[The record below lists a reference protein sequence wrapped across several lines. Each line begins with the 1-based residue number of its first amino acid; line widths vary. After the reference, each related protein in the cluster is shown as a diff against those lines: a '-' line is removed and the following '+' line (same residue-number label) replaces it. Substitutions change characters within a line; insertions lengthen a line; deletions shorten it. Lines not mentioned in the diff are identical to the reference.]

1 MEASRTLLTE
11 LDRCEFIP
19 EYQYT
24 GALSDYMYNGITYS
38 ESTVAYSQQLEK
50 MYIDFLYEWG
60 TLSELERD
68 AVREVMRAIMSKRY
82 IDDKFFFDVP
92 TCGDI
97 DAMINDSVP
106 AKSIEMA
113 RFVFDMAEQQKFYLQ
128 KVGEFLN
135 VDELKKVQPIP
146 SVAVDDDAEGNFI
159 PVCEKEWITYEEL
172 VRMYDFRGVKSAKD
186 ASWRKKNGFDK
197 CVSQSGG
204 KGSAVKYSVS
214 KINEW
219 LTNGKVSKK

>member
-1 MEASRTLLTE
+1 MKASRTLLTE

-19 EYQYT
+19 EYEYT
-24 GALSDYMYNGITYS
+24 GALSDYAYNGITYS

-60 TLSELERD
+60 TLSEFERD
-68 AVREVMRAIMSKRY
+68 AVREVMRAIVSKRY
-82 IDDKFFFDVP
+82 MDAAFFFDVP

-97 DAMINDSVP
+97 DAMVNDRVP
-106 AKSIEMA
+106 AMSIEMA
-113 RFVFDMAEQQKFYLQ
+113 RFVSDMAEQQKCYLQ

-135 VDELKKVQPIP
+135 IDELKKVHAVP
-146 SVAVDDDAEGNFI
+146 SEVSGDDTEENAI
-159 PVCEKEWITYEEL
+159 PVSEKEWITYEEL
-172 VRMYDFRGVKSAKD
+172 IQMYDFRGVKSAKD